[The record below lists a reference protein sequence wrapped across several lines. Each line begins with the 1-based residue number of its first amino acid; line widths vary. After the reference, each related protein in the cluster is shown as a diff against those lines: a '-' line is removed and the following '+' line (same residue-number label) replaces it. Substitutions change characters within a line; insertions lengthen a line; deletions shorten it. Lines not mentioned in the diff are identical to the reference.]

1 MLSTFPSSGYSD
13 QVPPPPHL
21 SPPQKT
27 SNLDSLAK
35 ASHIVRTPGLSALEG
50 NFDHLCNPDQMP
62 SRSDPYPYSSGMGP
76 SSPRA
81 SSQADGGSSVVRKQ
95 DHVHKGG
102 EWRKNGSTPI
112 GGSGYSNDS
121 RASSVH
127 HNDTFNPDPSSD
139 VTTTSSAAAAGLYIS
154 APLSPPVGYPMPG
167 SGQQTMRAPTTT
179 RAATP
184 ADDPR
189 ASVISS
195 SSSGSSHAGST
206 KSCGSRPTP
215 PQWAQPPKKTANR
228 ASSFDSG
235 LDRGALERPPV
246 REVAEHNPEQIKG
259 PAGEWVEILRGE
271 QGRIAIKSTSYQ
283 YEVLAW
289 LPHFSINDITIV
301 SRKNHVLHIVADQW
315 DENDHAQWEIR
326 LGDDA
331 AMNTIRA
338 TFSGSELV
346 ITVARNAKLV
356 PSNVSTRSNVT
367 MRTAST
373 RAPSLSAT
381 LGHHE
386 RSFSSPTA
394 SWSENDRR
402 DLEARMSRGAER
414 F

>member
-1 MLSTFPSSGYSD
+1 MPK
-13 QVPPPPHL
+13 
-21 SPPQKT
+21 KT
-27 SNLDSLAK
+27 STSDSLAQ
-35 ASHIVRTPGLSALEG
+35 APLILRTPELSPLAV
-50 NFDHLCNPDQMP
+50 NFDQLGNSDALP
-62 SRSDPYPYSSGMGP
+62 SRSNPYPGGMSP
-76 SSPRA
+76 NSPRTL
-81 SSQADGGSSVVRKQ
+81 SQADRQLSVVSKH
-95 DHVHKGG
+95 DHVHKGS
-102 EWRKNGSTPI
+102 EWRKKYSALI
-112 GGSGYSNDS
+112 GGSACSNDNP
-121 RASSVH
+121 ASSLH
-127 HNDTFNPDPSSD
+127 HTDSFKADPSSD
-139 VTTTSSAAAAGLYIS
+139 VTTTSSTAAAGLYIS

-167 SGQQTMRAPTTT
+167 SAQQSM

-184 ADDPR
+184 VDDPR

-215 PQWAQPPKKTANR
+215 PQWAQPPKKMANR

-235 LDRGALERPPV
+235 LDRGAVERPPV
-246 REVAEHNPEQIKG
+246 RGAAEHNPEQFKG
-259 PAGEWVEILRGE
+259 PAGEWVQILRGE
-271 QGRIAIKSTSYQ
+271 EGRIAIKSTSYQ

-301 SRKNHVLHIVADQW
+301 TRKNHVLHIVADQW

-331 AMNTIRA
+331 AMNSIRA
-338 TFSGSELV
+338 MFSGSELV

-356 PSNVSTRSNVT
+356 PSNVSAQSDVT

-373 RAPSLSAT
+373 RALSYSGT
-381 LGHHE
+381 VGHHE
-386 RSFSSPTA
+386 RSFSSPTT